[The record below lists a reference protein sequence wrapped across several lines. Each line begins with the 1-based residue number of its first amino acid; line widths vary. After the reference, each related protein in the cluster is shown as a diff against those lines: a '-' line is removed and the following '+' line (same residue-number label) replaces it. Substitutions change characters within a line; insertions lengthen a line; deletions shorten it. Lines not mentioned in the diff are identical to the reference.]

1 MKITINSLSQRRFF
15 GWRLLALLLIV
26 TLLAACGG
34 STQNAS
40 IQDESDRGGDAPAAS
55 NVIIGDGEESPFNG
69 TFLENDNPAM
79 PIVAEDEEGQP
90 FDMSELQGEY
100 VLVNFGYTSCPAICP
115 VTLANLMLAY
125 NELTEAQ
132 QEEVNVVF
140 VSVDPSR
147 DTPERLNSYL
157 ASFSEDFIGLYI
169 PEEETLE
176 TVKAAYGVSAE
187 VIEPLSDEEMTT
199 ENYDLAHSGG
209 VYVIDPEGTFK
220 LFLAHDAPADA
231 IRSDLLTLMEG

>member
-1 MKITINSLSQRRFF
+1 MEITTILLPNRRIF
-15 GWRLLALLLIV
+15 ALLFTVI
-26 TLLAACGG
+26 LLAACGRG
-34 STQNAS
+34 AAQTEPTQGEAAV
-40 IQDESDRGGDAPAAS
+40 DEQPAAAS
-55 NVIIGDGEESPFNG
+55 NVIIGDGEQSPYNG
-69 TFLENDNPAM
+69 TFLEGDNPAM
-79 PIVAEDEEGQP
+79 PIVAQNEEGEP
-90 FDMSELQGEY
+90 FDMSKLRGEY

-125 NELTEAQ
+125 NELSEAQ

-157 ASFSEDFIGLYI
+157 ASFSEDFTGLYI

-187 VIEPLSDEEMTT
+187 VIEPLSDEEMTA
-199 ENYDLAHSGG
+199 ENYDLAHTGG
-209 VYVIDPEGTFK
+209 VYVIGPEGTFK

-231 IRSDLLTLMEG
+231 IRSDLVTLLEG